1 VYGRTRLCVE
11 FVCIYINLSFFLCS
25 LRVAPWAMR
34 KTLNWIQN
42 NYGNVSVYVT
52 SSGVSDDVAD
62 IGQYQRDYIN
72 EVLKGRSD

>member
-1 VYGRTRLCVE
+1 
-11 FVCIYINLSFFLCS
+11 
-25 LRVAPWAMR
+25 MR